1 MSTTD
6 PHSFCDPSQGRITH
20 LDFSITPDFE
30 ARVVRI
36 RTTYHLDRLVQGSL
50 FLDSKGLAIHQVHC
64 PGADLRWS
72 FDRADPLLGQ
82 RLHLMD
88 LPGIE
93 TFAIESTTS
102 AEAAALQWLRPEQTQ
117 GKVHPY
123 LYTQC
128 QACAARSLFPCQDTP
143 GVRFTYEAELEVE
156 PPLAGVMGAEP
167 MDILRQAGRDRYR
180 FVMGQSVPS
189 YLFAFAVGHL
199 AFREIGPRTG
209 VYAEPEIVEEAA
221 WEFAQNEDV
230 LTAGEALFGPYR
242 WDRYDLLMI
251 PPAFPYGGMENPRL
265 TFLNASYV
273 RGDRSGTW
281 LIAHELA
288 HAWTGN
294 LVTNAT
300 WNDFWLN
307 EGPTTYAES
316 RISEV
321 IEGRAM
327 AELRTAGRAR
337 TLLRDIERLGSD
349 SPMTC
354 LRLDLAGMD
363 PDESYSNIPYFK
375 GLLFFRS
382 LEREVG
388 REAFDVFLRRYIDDH
403 TFQSIDSDEF
413 LAYLESHLPAATT
426 RVDARRWIFD
436 PGLPDGAADIPSELR
451 NDILAVVE
459 AYRRGERPTP
469 ERIASWSNLQKTV
482 FVSSLLPR
490 TSPEDCGYFDQLL
503 GIGETR
509 DGDLFCRFCELSLGS
524 GYEEI
529 LPRYEAFFASVGRY
543 SVHQY
548 VFRAMV
554 ANEWSRARAR
564 PLFERNRAFH
574 HPHTVAAIERI
585 LTQGGL

>member
-1 MSTTD
+1 MSTPD

-20 LDFSITPDFE
+20 LDFHITPDF
-30 ARVVRI
+30 AAQVVHI
-36 RTTYHLDRLVQGSL
+36 RTTYHLDRPVKGSF
-50 FLDSKGLAIHQVHC
+50 FLDSKGLAIHRIQGE
-64 PGADLRWS
+64 GADLRWTL
-72 FDRADPLLGQ
+72 DPEDPLLGQ
-82 RLHLMD
+82 RLQLLE
-88 LPGIE
+88 LPGID
-93 TFAIESTTS
+93 TFEIESTTS

-117 GKVHPY
+117 GKAHPY

-128 QACAARSLFPCQDTP
+128 QSCAARSLFPCQDTP
-143 GVRFTYEAELEVE
+143 GVRFTFEAALEVE
-156 PPLAGVMGAEP
+156 PPLVGVMAAERVG
-167 MDILRQAGRDRYR
+167 RQREPGRDRYQ
-180 FVMGQSVPS
+180 FVMGQPIPS

-199 AFREIGPRTG
+199 TFATIGPRTG
-209 VYAEPEIVEEAA
+209 VYAEPEIVSEAA

-281 LIAHELA
+281 LIAHELG

-363 PDESYSNIPYFK
+363 PDESYSNIPYYK
-375 GLLFFRS
+375 GLLFFRA
-382 LEREVG
+382 LEREAG
-388 REAFDVFLRRYIDDH
+388 REGFDSFLRRYIEDH
-403 TFQSIDSDEF
+403 PFQSMDSDGF
-413 LAYLESHLPAATT
+413 LAYLERHLPAEAT

-436 PGLPDGAADIPSELR
+436 PGLPEGAADIPSGLR
-451 NDILAVVE
+451 SDILAVVD

-469 ERIASWSNLQKTV
+469 ERIASWSNLEKTV

-490 TSPEDCGYFDQLL
+490 IPPEDCAYFDQLL

-509 DGDLFCRFCELSLGS
+509 DGDLFCRFCELSVGS
-524 GYEEI
+524 EYREI
-529 LPRYEAFFASVGRY
+529 LLRYEAYFASVGRY
-543 SVHQY
+543 LFHQY

-554 ANEWSRARAR
+554 ANEWSRALAR
-564 PLFERNRAFH
+564 PLFERHRNFH
-574 HPHTVAAIERI
+574 HPHTVAAIERL
-585 LTQGGL
+585 LTQAGL